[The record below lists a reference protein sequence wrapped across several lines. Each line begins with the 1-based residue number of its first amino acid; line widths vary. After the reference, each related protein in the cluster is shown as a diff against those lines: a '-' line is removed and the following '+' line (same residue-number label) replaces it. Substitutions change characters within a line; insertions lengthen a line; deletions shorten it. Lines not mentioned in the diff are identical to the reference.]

1 MIVLNNV
8 SISIQDTVI
17 FHQLN
22 IQFESGTS
30 YLLSGKNGVG
40 KTTLLNMIA
49 GIIQPKSGLV
59 RYDFIDSTC
68 NWDQRHE
75 LRKKNLHY
83 VPTHALHELLQGP
96 DVYYQQR
103 YYTIEASPLPT
114 VKDFFG
120 ERYSKLNEFD
130 FPDSFNIHHLLHL
143 ELPRLSNGQ
152 FKKIIILKQLLDN
165 LPRVLLLDYPFEGL
179 DLISRMELKE
189 FLDHLASHYHIQL
202 IIADHDHAQLPKAI
216 TKKIELS
223 ISSRVLSAYTASE
236 LTNSITILHSAF
248 APVKET
254 EPVVEMRDLK
264 IQYGKTVI
272 LKNLNWKINRG
283 ERWALTGRN
292 GSGKTTLFS
301 LIYADHPMAY
311 SEQVYL
317 FGKRRGTGESIWDIK
332 KRINYLGPEQLHFLN
347 HTTALL
353 TVNEYLNSRNE
364 AVPDV
369 NAVVDF
375 FQIQKLLPKRL
386 RQLSNGELQLVL
398 LVSLFLDQ
406 KELLLL
412 DEPFQFLD
420 PVQKVRVNEYL
431 TSHLYD
437 GTTLILITHN
447 EDDVEHWTKHRLKL

>member
-202 IIADHDHAQLPKAI
+202 IIADHDHAQLPQAI

-236 LTNSITILHSAF
+236 LANSITILHSAF
-248 APVKET
+248 TPVKET

-272 LKNLNWKINRG
+272 LKNLNWKINRVRG
-283 ERWALTGRN
+283 TQKRVEPLTGFFAFPTRN
-292 GSGKTTLFS
+292 RAF
-301 LIYADHPMAY
+301 IYRNC
-311 SEQVYL
+311 
-317 FGKRRGTGESIWDIK
+317 FIWNDFIFFNANHFAIPFASRTRA
-332 KRINYLGPEQLHFLN
+332 KRIVIVEQLRRWFN
-347 HTTALL
+347 KNKT
-353 TVNEYLNSRNE
+353 
-364 AVPDV
+364 
-369 NAVVDF
+369 
-375 FQIQKLLPKRL
+375 I
-386 RQLSNGELQLVL
+386 
-398 LVSLFLDQ
+398 
-406 KELLLL
+406 
-412 DEPFQFLD
+412 
-420 PVQKVRVNEYL
+420 
-431 TSHLYD
+431 
-437 GTTLILITHN
+437 
-447 EDDVEHWTKHRLKL
+447 